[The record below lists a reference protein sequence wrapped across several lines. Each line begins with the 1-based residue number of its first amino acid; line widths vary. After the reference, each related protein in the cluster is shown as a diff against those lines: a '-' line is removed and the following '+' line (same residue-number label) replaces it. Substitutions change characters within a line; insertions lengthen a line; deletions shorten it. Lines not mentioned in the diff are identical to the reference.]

1 MVDYNYLDPLA
12 YLDEPSITDKSK
24 YLDYMQGSG
33 YQTSPIF
40 QQGAERWDPQGIES
54 MLAETKFKGPMGQGL
69 SAQAMTEGETGLYV
83 DDIEKILAE
92 VEEDIRGKYRHESPE
107 VIEKQVKR
115 ARKEALTD
123 WQTQMGHESTHLGF
137 DYNKTLGLPLH
148 KIKAEA
154 YGGKNPIGEENW
166 NYMHDLMYGGGNL
179 DFQKKQLINKG
190 LYSLPTPVFGGQF
203 GKRMGY
209 TPGGWSQKGYDAIRN
224 SGLVDWQKGMLMQGL
239 TTAAGQIA
247 LGQTPAQVQAQ
258 GQAYMDPNRGNVQ
271 APTMT
276 QQQMVQEAQQTGGTV
291 NPHEATQAAWQPDY
305 SGAVASQQSQAA
317 EAGQTHEQFMSDL
330 DAVMAKGGLVS
341 VNHLTRRL

>member
-1 MVDYNYLDPLA
+1 MALVGESYIDPKEIA
-12 YLDEPSITDKSK
+12 KG
-24 YLDYMQGSG
+24 YMEGSG
-33 YQTSPIF
+33 YLTSPIF
-40 QQGAERWDPQGIES
+40 QQGLGSWIPEGIES
-54 MLAETKFKGPMGQGL
+54 SRAQSEFSKKGEAYD
-69 SAQAMTEGETGLYV
+69 AQAMAVGETGLYV

-123 WQTQMGHESTHLGF
+123 WQTQMGHEGSHLGF
-137 DYNKTLGLPLH
+137 DYDKTLGTTLSMLLN
-148 KIKAEA
+148 
-154 YGGKNPIGEENW
+154 KNPRSEENW

-179 DFQKKQLINKG
+179 DFQRKQLINRG
-190 LYSLPTPVFGGQF
+190 LYSLPS
-203 GKRMGY
+203 
-209 TPGGWSQKGYDAIRN
+209 GGWTPETYDKIKN
-224 SGLVDWQKGMLMQGL
+224 SGLVPWQQGMLMQGP

-291 NPHEATQAAWQPDY
+291 NPHEATQAVSAPRP
-305 SGAVASQQSQAA
+305 SRPRRGPHGKAHGGVVSL
-317 EAGQTHEQFMSDL
+317 MDL
-330 DAVMAKGGLVS
+330 L
-341 VNHLTRRL
+341 NRRI

>member
-1 MVDYNYLDPLA
+1 MALVGESYIDPKEIA
-12 YLDEPSITDKSK
+12 KG
-24 YLDYMQGSG
+24 YMEGSG
-33 YQTSPIF
+33 YLTSPIF
-40 QQGAERWDPQGIES
+40 QQGLGSWIPEGIES
-54 MLAETKFKGPMGQGL
+54 SRAQSEFSKKGEAYD
-69 SAQAMTEGETGLYV
+69 AQAMAVGETGLYV

-123 WQTQMGHESTHLGF
+123 WQTQMGHEGSHLGF
-137 DYNKTLGLPLH
+137 DYDKTLGTTLSMLLN
-148 KIKAEA
+148 
-154 YGGKNPIGEENW
+154 KNPRSEENW

-179 DFQKKQLINKG
+179 DFQRKQLINRG
-190 LYSLPTPVFGGQF
+190 LYSLPS
-203 GKRMGY
+203 
-209 TPGGWSQKGYDAIRN
+209 GGWTPETYDKIKN
-224 SGLVDWQKGMLMQGL
+224 SGLVPWQQGMLMQGP

-247 LGQTPAQVQAQ
+247 LGQTPDQVQAQ
-258 GQAYMDPNRGNVQ
+258 GQAYMDPDRGNVQ

-291 NPHEATQAAWQPDY
+291 NPHEATQAAWTPPAQ
-305 SGAVASQQSQAA
+305 
-317 EAGQTHEQFMSDL
+317 SDL

>member
-1 MVDYNYLDPLA
+1 MVSKADYLNYM
-12 YLDEPSITDKSK
+12 K
-24 YLDYMQGSG
+24 GSG
-33 YQTSPIF
+33 YETSPIY
-40 QQGAERWDPQGIES
+40 QQGFERWDPES
-54 MLAETKFKGPMGQGL
+54 LE
-69 SAQAMTEGETGLYV
+69 SAQLEQKFNSPMNKLLNAQGMAGSGTGLYV
-83 DDIEKILAE
+83 PEPSERRIESE
-92 VEEDIRGKYRHESPE
+92 FYGPFQD
-107 VIEKQVKR
+107 
-115 ARKEALTD
+115 T
-123 WQTQMGHESTHLGF
+123 MGHEASHLGF
-137 DYNKTLGLPLH
+137 DYNNPFRKVL
-148 KIKAEA
+148 AES
-154 YGGKNPIGEENW
+154 YGGINPFGEENW
-166 NYMHDLMYGGGNL
+166 NYMHDLMYGN
-179 DFQKKQLINKG
+179 DYNTFQRNKLINRG
-190 LYSLPTPVFGGQF
+190 LYSLPTPVFGGQYVSGPAGRRIRKPIGF
-203 GKRMGY
+203 
-209 TPGGWSQKGYDAIRN
+209 TPGGWNPNTYDKIRS
-224 SGLVDWQKGMLMQGL
+224 SGLVDWQKGMLMQGP

>member
-1 MVDYNYLDPLA
+1 MALVGESYIDPKEIA
-12 YLDEPSITDKSK
+12 KG
-24 YLDYMQGSG
+24 YMEGSG
-33 YQTSPIF
+33 YLTSPIF
-40 QQGAERWDPQGIES
+40 QQGLGSWIPEGIES
-54 MLAETKFKGPMGQGL
+54 SRAQSEFSKKGEAYD
-69 SAQAMTEGETGLYV
+69 AQAMAVGETGLYV

-123 WQTQMGHESTHLGF
+123 WQTQMGHEGSHLGF
-137 DYNKTLGLPLH
+137 DYDKTLGTTLSMLLN
-148 KIKAEA
+148 
-154 YGGKNPIGEENW
+154 KNPRSEENW

-247 LGQTPAQVQAQ
+247 LGQTPDQVQAQ
-258 GQAYMDPNRGNVQ
+258 GQAYMDPDRGNVQ

-291 NPHEATQAAWQPDY
+291 NPHEATQAAWTPPAQ
-305 SGAVASQQSQAA
+305 
-317 EAGQTHEQFMSDL
+317 SDL
-330 DAVMAKGGLVS
+330 DAVMAKGGLVGI
-341 VNHLTRRL
+341 NHLTRRL

>member
-123 WQTQMGHESTHLGF
+123 WQTQMGHEGSHLGF
-137 DYNKTLGLPLH
+137 DYDKTLGTTLSMLLN
-148 KIKAEA
+148 
-154 YGGKNPIGEENW
+154 KNPRSEENW

-179 DFQKKQLINKG
+179 DFQRKQLINRG
-190 LYSLPTPVFGGQF
+190 LYSLPS
-203 GKRMGY
+203 
-209 TPGGWSQKGYDAIRN
+209 GGWTPETYDKIKN
-224 SGLVDWQKGMLMQGL
+224 SGLVPWQQGVLMQGP

-247 LGQTPAQVQAQ
+247 LGQTPDQVQAQ
-258 GQAYMDPNRGNVQ
+258 GQAYMDPDRGNVQ

-291 NPHEATQAAWQPDY
+291 NPHEATQAAWTPPAQ
-305 SGAVASQQSQAA
+305 
-317 EAGQTHEQFMSDL
+317 SDL
-330 DAVMAKGGLVS
+330 DAVMAKGGLVGI
-341 VNHLTRRL
+341 NHLTRRL